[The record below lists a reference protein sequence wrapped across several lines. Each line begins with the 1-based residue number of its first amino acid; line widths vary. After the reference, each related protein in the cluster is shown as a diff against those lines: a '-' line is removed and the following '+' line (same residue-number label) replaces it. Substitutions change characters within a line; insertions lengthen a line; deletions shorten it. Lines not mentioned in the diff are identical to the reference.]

1 MNPLEM
7 QIRALREALEHAV
20 KAGEEALREALREAH
35 ALRESLLC
43 ERLRLAD
50 LQMRHK
56 QLQQFHKAAT
66 VGESQSLQD
75 ENRRL
80 RTLLAEASRE
90 PARQGGGIV
99 FHSSAERV
107 ETAESGEEPEV
118 TFGA

>member
-20 KAGEEALREALREAH
+20 KAGEEALREAH

-118 TFGA
+118 TLGA